1 MRVTVEMSLYPL
13 QGSPI
18 EKILA
23 FIETIQGDARL
34 EVVVNQMSTQL
45 RGELGSVME
54 TLQTALMRS
63 FTGGGPQALVV
74 KFLNADLPIGDAP
87 VPRRRLRRSRRPPA
101 SMSLE
106 VKAGA
111 FALAYLVLASNRNPV
126 LAAALIGTLLS
137 LRCSSRRGSILSPLP
152 VVLAMAVY
160 GWRQWRRRGPA
171 TRSATSRQQRPV
183 KYRVAAIACTPP

>member
-54 TLQTALMRS
+54 TLHTALNRS

-74 KFLNADLPIGDAP
+74 KFLNADLPIGAAP
-87 VPRRRLRRSRRPPA
+87 V
-101 SMSLE
+101 LE
-106 VKAGA
+106 A
-111 FALAYLVLASNRNPV
+111 
-126 LAAALIGTLLS
+126 
-137 LRCSSRRGSILSPLP
+137 RG
-152 VVLAMAVY
+152 
-160 GWRQWRRRGPA
+160 
-171 TRSATSRQQRPV
+171 
-183 KYRVAAIACTPP
+183 